1 MRKSLILV
9 LVAIG
14 AGASNAAEVTE
25 VAMGP
30 GRDDPST
37 WRWQVNTILT

>member
-14 AGASNAAEVTE
+14 GGASYAAGVTE
-25 VAMGP
+25 VATSP
-30 GRDDPST
+30 GVDDPST
-37 WRWQVNTILT
+37 WRWRSMQF